1 VIRRLAGLVML
12 TVLIGGAVGLPAWA
26 EVSESDVA
34 EARDE
39 LRQLTTRLS
48 EEVTRYELAVVEELE
63 LRDRLD
69 ELVVDLVG
77 REQDLLLA
85 QRAALERVA
94 DMYMSAGAV
103 SSGALALGEMVE
115 MPARFAYLDSVAQTD
130 RAVVIRLDAARRD
143 YRQLQDLLEEALTRQ
158 ALLRGDMEATLDEI
172 YAELEA
178 ANAEYQAIKAEW
190 EAQEAERIRLEEEQR
205 QLELFLSTS
214 TTSTTTTVPP
224 TTNPPTTT
232 TAAPGETTTTAP
244 GEPPSITGTTTTL
257 ADGDTTTTTQPPPPT
272 TVPPADP
279 GVRVCPVDGATTFR
293 DSWGEP
299 RPGGRGHAGTDLM
312 AAPGTPLV
320 AIESGVIWYMSWH
333 YAGGNGLYIDGE
345 SGDRWY
351 YAHLQ
356 DYAPGMATGVRVSAG
371 QLVGYVGS
379 TGNASTPH
387 LHLGY
392 LPGAVSYDNP
402 YPIVAALC

>member
-1 VIRRLAGLVML
+1 VIRRLVGLVML
-12 TVLIGGAVGLPAWA
+12 AVLIGGAIGLPAWA

-39 LRQLTTRLS
+39 LRELTTRLS

-63 LRDRLD
+63 LRERLD
-69 ELVVDLVG
+69 QLVLDLVDREQELV
-77 REQDLLLA
+77 LA

-94 DMYMSAGAV
+94 DMYMSAGVA
-103 SSGALALGEMVE
+103 STGALAVGEMVE

-130 RAVVIRLDAARRD
+130 RAVVVRLEAARRD
-143 YRQLQDLLEEALTRQ
+143 YRRLQDLLEETLTRQ
-158 ALLRGDMEATLDEI
+158 ALLRGDMEETLDEI

-205 QLELFLSTS
+205 RLELFLSTS
-214 TTSTTTTVPP
+214 TTTTTTTTPP
-224 TTNPPTTT
+224 ATNPPTTVTNT
-232 TAAPGETTTTAP
+232 TAPGETTTTAP
-244 GEPPSITGTTTTL
+244 GEAATTTV
-257 ADGDTTTTTQPPPPT
+257 ASTTTQPSPST
-272 TVPPADP
+272 TVPPAEP
-279 GVRVCPVDGATTFR
+279 GVRICPVDGATTFR

-299 RPGGRGHAGTDLM
+299 RPGGRGHAGTDMM

-320 AIESGVIWYMSWH
+320 AIESGVIWYVSWH
-333 YAGGNGLYIDGE
+333 YAGGNGLYIDGD

-351 YAHLQ
+351 YAHMQ
-356 DYAPGMATGVRVSAG
+356 DYAPGIATGVRVTAG

-392 LPGAVSYDNP
+392 LPGADYYDNP

>member
-1 VIRRLAGLVML
+1 MIRRLVGLVML
-12 TVLIGGAVGLPAWA
+12 AVLIGGAIGLPAWA

-39 LRQLTTRLS
+39 LRELTTRLS

-63 LRDRLD
+63 LRERLD
-69 ELVVDLVG
+69 QLVLDLVDREQELV
-77 REQDLLLA
+77 LA

-94 DMYMSAGAV
+94 DMYMSAGVA
-103 SSGALALGEMVE
+103 STGALAVGEMVE

-130 RAVVIRLDAARRD
+130 RAVVVRLEAARRD
-143 YRQLQDLLEEALTRQ
+143 YRRLQDLLEETLTRQ
-158 ALLRGDMEATLDEI
+158 ALLRGDMEETLDEI

-205 QLELFLSTS
+205 RLELFLSTS
-214 TTSTTTTVPP
+214 TTTTTTTTPP
-224 TTNPPTTT
+224 ATNPPTTVTNT
-232 TAAPGETTTTAP
+232 TAPGETTTTAP
-244 GEPPSITGTTTTL
+244 GEAATTTV
-257 ADGDTTTTTQPPPPT
+257 ASTTTQPSPST
-272 TVPPADP
+272 TVPPAEP
-279 GVRVCPVDGATTFR
+279 GVRICPVDGATTFR

-299 RPGGRGHAGTDLM
+299 RPGGRGHAGTDMM

-320 AIESGVIWYMSWH
+320 AIESGVIWYVSWH
-333 YAGGNGLYIDGE
+333 YAGGNGLYIDGD

-351 YAHLQ
+351 YAHMQ
-356 DYAPGMATGVRVSAG
+356 DYAPGIATGVRVTAG

-392 LPGAVSYDNP
+392 LPGADYYDNP

>member
-1 VIRRLAGLVML
+1 MIRRLVGLVML
-12 TVLIGGAVGLPAWA
+12 AVLIGGAIGLPAWA

-39 LRQLTTRLS
+39 LRELTTRLS

-63 LRDRLD
+63 LRERLD
-69 ELVVDLVG
+69 QLVLDLVDREQELV
-77 REQDLLLA
+77 LA

-94 DMYMSAGAV
+94 DMYMSAGAA
-103 SSGALALGEMVE
+103 STGALAVGEIVE

-130 RAVVIRLDAARRD
+130 RAVVVRLEAARRD
-143 YRQLQDLLEEALTRQ
+143 YRRLQDLLEETLTRQ
-158 ALLRGDMEATLDEI
+158 ALLRGDMEETLDEI

-205 QLELFLSTS
+205 RLELFLSTS
-214 TTSTTTTVPP
+214 TTTTTTTTPP
-224 TTNPPTTT
+224 ATNPPTTVTNT
-232 TAAPGETTTTAP
+232 TAPGETTTTAP
-244 GEPPSITGTTTTL
+244 GEAATTTV
-257 ADGDTTTTTQPPPPT
+257 ASTTTQPSPST
-272 TVPPADP
+272 TVPPAEP
-279 GVRVCPVDGATTFR
+279 GVRICPVDGATTFR

-299 RPGGRGHAGTDLM
+299 RPGGRGHAGTDMM

-333 YAGGNGLYIDGE
+333 YAGGNGLYIDGD

-351 YAHLQ
+351 YAHMQ
-356 DYAPGMATGVRVSAG
+356 DYAPGIATGVTVTAG

-392 LPGAVSYDNP
+392 LPGADYYDNP